1 MKEMLKM
8 NNNEKIKPQEERR
21 RTVKYGYNDDVP
33 NEFSNDV
40 LRCGSVYGALSGAER
55 NIFKENR
62 KSNRTEL
69 F

>member
-1 MKEMLKM
+1 M

-33 NEFSNDV
+33 NEFVNDV
-40 LRCGSVYGALSGAER
+40 LRCGSVYGAFLGVER

-62 KSNRTEL
+62 ESNQTEL